1 MGRTVG
7 LLTMSMSKLHIRPL
21 WKLRS
26 KGERQ
31 IKTANLSLLLKY
43 AITGQIVPTGMSID
57 I

>member
-7 LLTMSMSKLHIRPL
+7 LLTMSMSKPRTMLL

-31 IKTANLSLLLKY
+31 TKIANLSLLLKC
-43 AITGQIVPTGMSID
+43 ATTGLIVPTGMSID

>member
-7 LLTMSMSKLHIRPL
+7 LLTMSMSKPHIRPL

-31 IKTANLSLLLKY
+31 TKIANLSLLLKC
-43 AITGQIVPTGMSID
+43 AITGQIVHTGMSTD

>member
-7 LLTMSMSKLHIRPL
+7 SLTTSMSKPRTRLL

-31 IKTANLSLLLKY
+31 TKIANLSLLLKC
-43 AITGQIVPTGMSID
+43 ATMGQIVPTGMSID